1 MTTPQDAPPRD
12 DYWWAEGAHKARLQ
26 ADPTAVLRER
36 GVNVP
41 ASTPPA
47 IVTEALRIVSL
58 LWVDGYAVPVEKFH
72 IDPADEGLLFGR
84 GVWESTRTVRGEPWL
99 WDLHLERMRN
109 TLSLLGLDVAPGRL
123 PDAKQVAT
131 YVRALT
137 SQDVIVRVNA
147 SAGRPGQP
155 GMVWMSASLRP
166 LPMTAFRLQK
176 RLSPVLSGQP
186 YLTWKTFNY
195 AGRLAVG
202 KEAFASGFDS
212 SLMVDPDDN
221 VLEAAHANIFLRFDE
236 GWRTPTADTKLFLP
250 GTVRDYLLQSQP
262 VPIEEATIPYA
273 RMGEVREGF
282 LTNSNTGIVPLT
294 QIDGHQYKVGDA
306 TREIIGKLG
315 LK

>member
-1 MTTPQDAPPRD
+1 MTRQDATPRD

-26 ADPTAVLRER
+26 ADPLAVLRER

-41 ASTPPA
+41 ADTPIA
-47 IVTEALRIVSL
+47 IVNEALRIVSL

-84 GVWESTRTVRGEPWL
+84 GVWESTRTVQGAPWL
-99 WDLHLERMRN
+99 WDLHLDRMRH
-109 TLSLLGLDVAPGRL
+109 TLALLDINVAAERL
-123 PDAKQVAT
+123 PDAKQVAQ

-137 SQDVIVRVNA
+137 AQDVIIRVNA
-147 SAGRPGQP
+147 TAGRPGQQ

-176 RLSPVLSGQP
+176 RLSPVLTGQP

-202 KEAFASGFDS
+202 KEAFSAGFDS
-212 SLMVDPDDN
+212 SLMVDPADN

-236 GWRTPTADTKLFLP
+236 GWRTPTADAKLFLP
-250 GTVRDYLLQSQP
+250 GTVRDHLLKTQP
-262 VPIEEATIPYA
+262 VPVEEATIPYA
-273 RMGEVREGF
+273 RVAEAREGF
-282 LTNSNTGIVPLT
+282 LTNSNIGIVPLT
-294 QIDGHQYKVGDA
+294 QIDGHHYPVGAA
-306 TREIIGKLG
+306 TQEIIAKLG
-315 LK
+315 LR

>member
-1 MTTPQDAPPRD
+1 MTTPQDATPRD
-12 DYWWAEGAHKARLQ
+12 EYWWAEGAHKARLQ
-26 ADPTAVLRER
+26 ADPVAVLRER

-41 ASTPPA
+41 QNTPA
-47 IVTEALRIVSL
+47 TIVNEALRIVSL

-84 GVWESTRTVRGEPWL
+84 GVWESTRTVQGSPWL
-99 WDLHLERMRN
+99 WELHLERMRR
-109 TLSLLGLDVAPGRL
+109 TLELLEINVAPGRL
-123 PDAKQVAT
+123 PDAKQVAQ

-147 SAGRPGQP
+147 TAGRPGQP

-166 LPMTAFRLQK
+166 LPVAGFRLQR

-202 KEAFASGFDS
+202 KEAFAAGFDS
-212 SLMVDPDDN
+212 SLMVDPDGN

-236 GWRTPTADTKLFLP
+236 GWRTPAAADKLFLP
-250 GTVRDYLLQSQP
+250 GTVREYLLATQP
-262 VPIEEATIPYA
+262 VPVEEAIIPYA
-273 RMGEVREGF
+273 RLGEVREGF
-282 LTNSNTGIVPLT
+282 LTNRNIGVVPLT
-294 QIDGHQYKVGDA
+294 QIDGHHYPVGDA
-306 TREIIGKLG
+306 TREVAGKLG